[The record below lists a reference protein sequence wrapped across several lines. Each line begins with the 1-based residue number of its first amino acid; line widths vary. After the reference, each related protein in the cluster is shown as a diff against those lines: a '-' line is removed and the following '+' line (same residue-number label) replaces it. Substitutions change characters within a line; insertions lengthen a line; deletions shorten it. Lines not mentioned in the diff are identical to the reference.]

1 MNPEKR
7 DASVGELFGSLAS
20 DTSELVRQELKLAA
34 AEMTA
39 TAGTA
44 ARNGGLV
51 AGGAALIHLGLIAAL
66 VALLTGLPRVIP
78 QIPMWATAAIVAL
91 VLAGLGMALVQI
103 GLRALRRIDP
113 VPRETLRTLRVDG
126 V

>member
-20 DTSELVRQELKLAA
+20 DTSELVRQELRLAA
-34 AEMTA
+34 TEITA

-44 ARNGGLV
+44 ARNT
-51 AGGAALIHLGLIAAL
+51 GLIAAGAAFIHL
-66 VALLTGLPRVIP
+66 ALIAGLIALLAGVPRVLP
-78 QIPMWATAAIVAL
+78 LWATAAVVAL
-91 VLAGLGMALVQI
+91 VLASLGLVLVQI
-103 GLRALRRIDP
+103 GMRAIRRLDP
-113 VPRETLRTLRVDG
+113 VPRETLRTLGVDG